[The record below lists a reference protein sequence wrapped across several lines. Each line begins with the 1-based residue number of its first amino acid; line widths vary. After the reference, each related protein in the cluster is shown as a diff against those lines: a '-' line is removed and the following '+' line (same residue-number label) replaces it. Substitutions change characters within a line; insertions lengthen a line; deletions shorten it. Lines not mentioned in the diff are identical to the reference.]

1 MIVAQCV
8 LYEQANEKGGGVW
21 NEDFEHDF
29 HLSREK
35 ESEGACVMYKHAHAF
50 MFERWAAVVVSH
62 VR

>member
-1 MIVAQCV
+1 M
-8 LYEQANEKGGGVW
+8 K
-21 NEDFEHDF
+21 
-29 HLSREK
+29 REVGSGMKILNTIFIYPGKK